1 MKVLRVPPELVD
13 GDHWTVYKQSELQG
27 LMDSLREFIEHGDV
41 GDSVELTIA
50 EMSEDEIDALP
61 DI

>member
-13 GDHWTVYKQSELQG
+13 GDHWTVYKQEELSG
-27 LMDSLREFIEHGDV
+27 LLDSLREFVEHSDV
-41 GDSVELTIA
+41 GDSVVLTIA

>member
-1 MKVLRVPPELVD
+1 VD

-27 LMDSLREFIEHGDV
+27 LIDSLREFIEHGDV